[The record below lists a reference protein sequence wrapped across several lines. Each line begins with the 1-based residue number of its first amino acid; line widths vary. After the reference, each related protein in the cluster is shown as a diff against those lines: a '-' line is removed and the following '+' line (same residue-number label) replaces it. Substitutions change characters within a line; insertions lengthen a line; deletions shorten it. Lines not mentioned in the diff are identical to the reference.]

1 MEKGVKRRSLGLELS
16 LSLDIPQHSLIR
28 LELATLSAAL
38 DPPPPS
44 HNQHPGSDQGVIV
57 LYLLIIALQ
66 SRDSP
71 FPFKC
76 DASPRRQIPRFR
88 DLRTKRRLTGCGQ
101 HASYRLFIL

>member
-38 DPPPPS
+38 DPPPS

-88 DLRTKRRLTGCGQ
+88 DLRTKLEG
-101 HASYRLFIL
+101 